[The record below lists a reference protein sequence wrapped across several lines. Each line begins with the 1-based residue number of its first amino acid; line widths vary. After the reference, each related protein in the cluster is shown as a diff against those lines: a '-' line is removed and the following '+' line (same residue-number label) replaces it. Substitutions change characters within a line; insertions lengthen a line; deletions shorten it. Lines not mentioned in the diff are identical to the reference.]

1 MLFICKLPRLTLLTL
16 FAIIAGVS
24 SAQALERATGEIVL
38 QISGKIS
45 ATNTADGTAVFDGN
59 LLRSFKRKSIRTKTP
74 WTNGVVHFE
83 GFLVRDLL
91 SAVGANKGTVRAI
104 AINEYMVEIP
114 IEDFLKYDVII
125 ADRKN
130 GAPMTVREKGP
141 LWIIYP
147 WSSDPDLVNEL
158 YHSRSIWQLRSLI
171 VE

>member
-1 MLFICKLPRLTLLTL
+1 MLFTCNLPRLALLSFL
-16 FAIIAGVS
+16 ALIAYNS
-24 SAQALERATGEIVL
+24 SALSLEKATGQILLE
-38 QISGKIS
+38 ISGKI
-45 ATNTADGTAVFDGN
+45 ANTNSADGTASFDKN
-59 LLRSFKRKSIRTKTP
+59 LLNSFERKSIRTKTP

-91 SAVGANKGTVRAI
+91 TAVGANQGNVRAI

-114 IEDFLKYDVII
+114 IEDFMKYDVII

-130 GAPMTVREKGP
+130 GSPMTVREKGP

-147 WSSDPDLVNEL
+147 WDSHSELVNEI